1 MGNPMNVNA
10 KNWMVQCLHQLA
22 STEFQ
27 ERVWVRGEG
36 PEISFY
42 DELVCQLFDDTGL
55 GALLESENASA
66 VLGDEATGSL
76 LRLSHLLDQIPPGI
90 GAEALLQLPI
100 WREIVEVAG
109 EAADLV
115 TAPPTG

>member
-36 PEISFY
+36 PEAFVISFGPLGNL
-42 DELVCQLFDDTGL
+42 DVNFDGL
-55 GALLESENASA
+55 RML
-66 VLGDEATGSL
+66 
-76 LRLSHLLDQIPPGI
+76 
-90 GAEALLQLPI
+90 
-100 WREIVEVAG
+100 
-109 EAADLV
+109 
-115 TAPPTG
+115 